1 LSLVQCFAHAVG
13 SEDLLGRHLV
23 VADAVGIDQVRL
35 LDLELSQVL
44 LQELKGLLAVRLGA
58 FRDQED
64 LFAAFLED
72 VAEVNLGLTIAGE
85 LGGGVK
91 VSQATVDALVEK
103 GDGLLLGP
111 EAGRGRSKAEDG
123 DLNLGPAQDLLRQDG
138 FVLRRQAGGTSQ
150 GSSRTGS
157 LEEIA
162 AGNAIRGMAGRHG
175 ELAPP
180 EIQRYKPPFGARRCP

>member
-1 LSLVQCFAHAVG
+1 
-13 SEDLLGRHLV
+13 
-23 VADAVGIDQVRL
+23 
-35 LDLELSQVL
+35 
-44 LQELKGLLAVRLGA
+44 
-58 FRDQED
+58 
-64 LFAAFLED
+64 
-72 VAEVNLGLTIAGE
+72 
-85 LGGGVK
+85 
-91 VSQATVDALVEK
+91 DALVEK

-162 AGNAIRGMAGRHG
+162 AGNAFRGMPVGHG
-175 ELAPP
+175 KLPP
-180 EIQRYKPPFGARRCP
+180 QEIKRYKPPFGVRIGP